1 MHRLLLRQLRHADL
15 GYGHP
20 PEIDLQQW
28 QKFLQHIDRSYR
40 EADQDRYTLERS
52 LKISSE
58 EMQSLFETLKRSSA
72 TRLSRE
78 RARLR
83 SLIDSI
89 PDLIVFRDAD
99 GVCLGCNRAFA
110 TYMGRSE
117 QELIGSKD
125 PQLPPAR
132 EHDADQDADEDNG
145 THNEDDARDEEWI
158 RHPDGSEVLF
168 ETIDTP
174 LYDGEGGII
183 GSIDISRDI
192 TERKQA
198 ETELAHQAR
207 HDPLTALP
215 NRLLLDELLTH
226 AIERAQRAKSLFAL
240 LFFDL
245 DRFKNINDTLGHPA
259 GDVLLRVMA
268 DRLRAGLRDGDIVS
282 RLGGDE
288 YVVVLENISG
298 PQQAAQ
304 VADKVLGW
312 LSQPL
317 MLEQREVSVSGS
329 IGIGVYPN
337 DGKDVT
343 TLMKNA
349 DSAMYMAKQLGGNG
363 YQFYTP
369 ELTDKAQ
376 RFFAMEAALRHSIH
390 REQLQ
395 LHYQPQFN
403 IDSGDLVG
411 AEALLRWNHPERGLI
426 SPVDFIP
433 LAEETGLI
441 VDIGAWVLRTACQ
454 QAVQWQRAGA
464 GLCQLSVN
472 LSPKQVSDSKLIQ
485 TVANII
491 EQTGIPPATLKLE
504 ITESGIMSHP
514 EQAEQ
519 ILTDLKALGVS
530 LSIDDFGTGYSS
542 MSYLKRFPV
551 DELKI
556 DRSFIRDIPKD
567 RDDAAIAAAII
578 ALGHSLRLGI
588 VAEGVETRAQ
598 QDFLTKQHCH
608 KAQGYLYSR
617 PLDAVAFAQRFLT
630 QHSNT

>member
-1 MHRLLLRQLRHADL
+1 
-15 GYGHP
+15 
-20 PEIDLQQW
+20 
-28 QKFLQHIDRSYR
+28 
-40 EADQDRYTLERS
+40 
-52 LKISSE
+52 
-58 EMQSLFETLKRSSA
+58 
-72 TRLSRE
+72 
-78 RARLR
+78 
-83 SLIDSI
+83 
-89 PDLIVFRDAD
+89 
-99 GVCLGCNRAFA
+99 
-110 TYMGRSE
+110 
-117 QELIGSKD
+117 
-125 PQLPPAR
+125 
-132 EHDADQDADEDNG
+132 
-145 THNEDDARDEEWI
+145 
-158 RHPDGSEVLF
+158 
-168 ETIDTP
+168 
-174 LYDGEGGII
+174 
-183 GSIDISRDI
+183 
-192 TERKQA
+192 
-198 ETELAHQAR
+198 
-207 HDPLTALP
+207 
-215 NRLLLDELLTH
+215 
-226 AIERAQRAKSLFAL
+226 
-240 LFFDL
+240 
-245 DRFKNINDTLGHPA
+245 
-259 GDVLLRVMA
+259 MA

-588 VAEGVETRAQ
+588 VAEGVETREQ

>member
-1 MHRLLLRQLRHADL
+1 MHRLLLRQLRRADMKFDQ
-15 GYGHP
+15 P
-20 PEIDLQQW
+20 PEAKLEQW
-28 QKFLQHIDRSYR
+28 QEFLSHIDRSYR

-52 LKISSE
+52 LTISSE
-58 EMQSLFETLKRSSA
+58 EMQSLFETLKHSSA
-72 TRLSRE
+72 TRLSRQ

-89 PDLIVFRDAD
+89 PDLIVFRDTD

-110 TYMGRSE
+110 TYMSLSE
-117 QELIGSKD
+117 QALIGSKD
-125 PQLPPAR
+125 PQLPRAHR
-132 EHDADQDADEDNG
+132 HDNSDKDHSDP
-145 THNEDDARDEEWI
+145 EDDGRDEQWI

-168 ETIDTP
+168 ETLNTP

-198 ETELAHQAR
+198 ETKLAHQAR
-207 HDPLTALP
+207 HDPLTTLP

-226 AIERAQRAKSLFAL
+226 AIEKAQRSKSLFAL

-259 GDVLLRVMA
+259 GDILLRVMA
-268 DRLRAGLRDGDIVS
+268 DRLCAGLRDGDIVS

-298 PQQAAQ
+298 PQQAAH

-312 LSQPL
+312 LSEPL
-317 MLEQREVSVSGS
+317 ILEQREASVSGS
-329 IGIGVYPN
+329 IGISIYPN

-349 DSAMYMAKQLGGNG
+349 DSAMYMAKQHGGNG

-376 RFFAMEAALRHSIH
+376 RFFAMEAALRHAIS
-390 REQLQ
+390 RQQLE

-403 IDSGDLVG
+403 INSGKLVG

-426 SPVDFIP
+426 GPADFIP

-441 VDIGAWVLRTACQ
+441 VAIGVWVLRTACRQAVRWQ
-454 QAVQWQRAGA
+454 QAGI
-464 GLCQLSVN
+464 GLRQLSVN
-472 LSPKQVSDSKLIQ
+472 LSPKQVSDAKLAQ

-491 EQTGIPPATLKLE
+491 EQTGIPANTIKLE

-556 DRSFIRDIPKD
+556 DRSFIRDIPED

-588 VAEGVETRAQ
+588 IAEGVETREQ
-598 QDFLTKQHCH
+598 QEFLIRQHCH

-617 PLDAVAFAQRFLT
+617 PLDADSFQQAFLRQKPAD
-630 QHSNT
+630 